1 MRPHR
6 LPEVVFSFVFCV
18 ACLFCA
24 VLHAQSIATLTGTLT
39 DPSGAAISGA
49 QIQARLMSASAEP
62 YRATSGP
69 DGKFRLDLPAGR
81 YRVTIRHESFR
92 PLEQEFELL
101 AGEARAWNARL
112 ELEAMSAS
120 VVVSAAAEPAP
131 ASTIAAPASILT
143 HDDIAQRE
151 EIWLAPLLASTPGAT
166 FVRKGPFG
174 GVTTFFLDGGNSN
187 FTKFLI
193 DGTTVNEPGGFINL
207 SNYDLD
213 NVDKVEIVHG
223 ASSSLYGSDAMTG
236 VVQLFTHRGTTR
248 TPQLELLGDGGTF
261 GLGHGLGRLSGLVG
275 QFDYSASASYF
286 STDGQ
291 GPNDR
296 LRDTTLSGNF
306 GYRFSDADTLRL
318 TIRNSASDA
327 GVPGQTLLVPPDFD
341 QHNDLH
347 NFSANA
353 AWDFATGEHWRHHLA
368 GTESYNHQIFADPDD
383 FTTVNQFNRA
393 GLEEQ
398 SSYLFPQGA
407 VSLGYQYEVENGSAN
422 GPHERRNNQGGFVE
436 TRYQFGRRWTAS
448 AGARAEA
455 NASFGTRVVPRGGLV
470 FVARF
475 GHDFWGATRL
485 RASYGLGIKEPDFVQ
500 SFENDPCAPGNPNLK
515 PERSK
520 TFNAGVDQF
529 LASDRWKISLNYFHN
544 DFYDIVSFFSGGPVT
559 LNCPFGTSAFFNTDK
574 SRAFGA
580 NASLEAKPLRWL
592 RILGNYT
599 YDDTRVLKAPNA
611 FDPTLAPGNRLFQRP
626 LHSASL
632 ITNVAFGRMNWNL
645 AGSYVGRRTDSDF
658 LFPPRG
664 ITSDPSYV
672 RWDLAT
678 SYDLQRNL
686 SLIGRVENLFDRRYQ
701 AAVGFPALGLSYR
714 VGLKFLWGGEK

>member
-18 ACLFCA
+18 ASLCCA

-49 QIQARLMSASAEP
+49 QIQARPVSASSEP
-62 YRATSGP
+62 YRATSGV
-69 DGKFRLDLPAGR
+69 DGQFRLNLPAGR

-92 PLEQEFELL
+92 PLKQQFDLV

-143 HDDIAQRE
+143 HEDIAQRQ
-151 EIWLAPLLASTPGAT
+151 EIWLAPLLASTPGAN

-174 GVTTFFLDGGNSN
+174 GVTTFFLGGGNSN

-213 NVDKVEIVHG
+213 NLDKVEIVQG
-223 ASSSLYGSDAMTG
+223 ASSALYGSDAMTG

-248 TPQLELLGDGGTF
+248 TPQLELLGDGGKF
-261 GLGHGLGRLSGLVG
+261 NLGHGLGRLSGLIG
-275 QFDYSASASYF
+275 HLDYSASASYF
-286 STDGQ
+286 STEGQ

-296 LRDTTLSGNF
+296 FRDTTLSGNF
-306 GYRFSDADTLRL
+306 GYRFSNTNTVRVTLR
-318 TIRNSASDA
+318 NNASDA
-327 GVPGQTLLVPPDFD
+327 GVPGETLLVPADFD

-347 NFSANA
+347 NFSANL
-353 AWDFATGEHWRHHLA
+353 AWDFATGERWRHHFA

-383 FTTVNQFNRA
+383 FSSVNQFNRA

-422 GPHERRNNQGGFVE
+422 GPHERRNNQGGFLE
-436 TRYQFGRRWTAS
+436 ARYQFGRRWTAS

-470 FVARF
+470 YVARF

-485 RASYGLGIKEPDFVQ
+485 RASYGLGIKEPDFIQ

-529 LASDRWKISLNYFHN
+529 LASDRWKLSLNYFHN

-592 RILGNYT
+592 RILGNYI
-599 YDDTRVLKAPNA
+599 YDDTRVLKAPNV

-632 ITNVAFGRMNWNL
+632 TANLAFGRMNWNL
-645 AGSYVGRRTDSDF
+645 AGTYVGRRTDSDF

-664 ITSDPSYV
+664 ITSNPSYV

-678 SYDLQRNL
+678 SYDLQRNV
-686 SLIGRVENLFDRRYQ
+686 SLIGRVENLFNRRYQ
-701 AAVGFPALGLSYR
+701 DAIGFPALGLNYR
-714 VGLKFLWGGEK
+714 VGLKFLWGGE

>member
-353 AWDFATGEHWRHHLA
+353 AWDFATGEQWRHHLA